1 MGRRL
6 CNPLPPGDPPP
17 QSYVA
22 PVSPEDYL
30 EKGYSLHTMGVFYC
44 GPGRELQT
52 TLSAQWAL
60 PLLLFFTQTL
70 FYYILTPPPL
80 GPPPLSLSS
89 CSPLL
94 PWADEGLFT
103 WGNQRKGAT
112 AMIAGE

>member
-6 CNPLPPGDPPP
+6 CNPLPPGHPPP

-70 FYYILTPPPL
+70 FYYILTPHPSAL
-80 GPPPLSLSS
+80 HPPP
-89 CSPLL
+89 CPHVLL
-94 PWADEGLFT
+94 FFLGLT
-103 WGNQRKGAT
+103 RACLPGGTRERGQQR
-112 AMIAGE
+112 